1 MVIFKRKKFKKS
13 EQKKK
18 KVKLHQFLLI
28 LNVVSSYD
36 PASNSAN
43 RCISEKNEIYVS
55 TKITH
60 KFHRA
65 LFITIKS
72 GNDPNFHQMMNGK

>member
-1 MVIFKRKKFKKS
+1 MNIEK
-13 EQKKK
+13 EK
-18 KVKLHQFLLI
+18 KVKLHQFLLM

-43 RCISEKNEIYVS
+43 RCISEKNEIYIL
-55 TKITH
+55 TKIIHTS
-60 KFHRA
+60 HRA
-65 LFITIKS
+65 LFIVMKR